1 MEHPSQMYLLRRAV
15 LNAQVQVNT
24 IESALAKAESNIA
37 NASDGLNLLM
47 NGGDDSKSQLYIT
60 DSLEQKSNL
69 EVSPECVPSFF
80 VKEQNQHY

>member
-1 MEHPSQMYLLRRAV
+1 MQFAYQAREILSRTLVDVKQIHQSVENFYNKGLVQKSDV

-60 DSLEQKSNL
+60 DS
-69 EVSPECVPSFF
+69 
-80 VKEQNQHY
+80 